1 MKMLWS
7 CFVRY
12 SSSVEPLIADLKN
25 SLRHSFS
32 DNNVLSDHA
41 TGLNFALPSGN
52 SERLAL
58 WSQIRF
64 LLRSILWSL
73 VYLIIFLVGGS
84 HVPLCG
90 LL

>member
-12 SSSVEPLIADLKN
+12 SSSEEPLIPDLKN
-25 SLRHSFS
+25 SLSHSFS

-41 TGLNFALPSGN
+41 TGLNFALPSDD

-58 WSQIRF
+58 
-64 LLRSILWSL
+64 
-73 VYLIIFLVGGS
+73 
-84 HVPLCG
+84 
-90 LL
+90 